1 MKKLKRIIRSSFKD
15 SFFVSQ
21 RNNNSDIYLDMLTD
35 MVVER
40 RKINKTDYNEVAK
53 YICEYDNRIKRLY
66 SEWEVYISIPLLA
79 HSDIFVELFYKKV
92 NSFTYEL
99 SNELLRKMQKIIP
112 TQKDFFHVIIIY
124 SIILNFSCFSAADK
138 DIILSLFE
146 KAISDNNAIKSIK
159 INKRYDVIQ
168 FADNITQDILLQ
180 MTMYKY
186 CQLTDSIFNY
196 QTKHSIEVFNFLD
209 KEKMYFDIRELIIE
223 GLSGSSIECNDE
235 YGIVLSKLIG
245 HKLSAPSKTINDYG
259 MLDYYHEWVS
269 SDKSR
274 SLSLLKMIF
283 DMIELE
289 NNTYIELI
297 SICQKVSELKSEND
311 RLRTAIEELTI
322 SKEHQGN
329 EIIRII
335 HQNDSKQKE
344 LMKQI
349 KISDNEKNELYAL
362 REFVFSLGKNT
373 TYEIYDS
380 SDILQNYIDYNEIVI
395 IGGHIKWTQKVK
407 ELIPNI
413 DIISADQKRVDLNFI
428 RNKKLILFFINY
440 LSHSLYFQVISK
452 IQPNQKIGYIK
463 QRNISDLIKEI
474 TRIYLKQ

>member
-1 MKKLKRIIRSSFKD
+1 MVIQGVAIINLIIAVIGSMSCVFSLYNILFGIKRDLTTSKLMLLLSILLL
-15 SFFVSQ
+15 V
-21 RNNNSDIYLDMLTD
+21 RNICLAFLQMTQGMRGTAWEWGIYLAGFGTFL
-35 MVVER
+35 
-40 RKINKTDYNEVAK
+40 
-53 YICEYDNRIKRLY
+53 
-66 SEWEVYISIPLLA
+66 
-79 HSDIFVELFYKKV
+79 
-92 NSFTYEL
+92 
-99 SNELLRKMQKIIP
+99 
-112 TQKDFFHVIIIY
+112 
-124 SIILNFSCFSAADK
+124 
-138 DIILSLFE
+138 LSLFS
-146 KAISDNNAIKSIK
+146 AYII
-159 INKRYDVIQ
+159 
-168 FADNITQDILLQ
+168 
-180 MTMYKY
+180 
-186 CQLTDSIFNY
+186 SIFLLI
-196 QTKHSIEVFNFLD
+196 KLVFSRKRIRILRSILTAF
-209 KEKMYFDIRELIIE
+209 LII
-223 GLSGSSIECNDE
+223 C
-235 YGIVLSKLIG
+235 LIFLIWAQTIG
-245 HKLSAPSKTINDYG
+245 RLVTINDYG

-463 QRNISDLIKEI
+463 QRNISDLIREI